1 MKKLAKPSSLEGRTG
16 LVKKEGEELQR
27 KRDEA
32 KRNAAEKARSR
43 TLAKQQANAE
53 RLATASE
60 EMASAIEQ
68 SSSAATQLG
77 SAMVQ
82 VTVASAQVS
91 RTSDNIKNETVQ
103 LEQVSRKVFD
113 NSIRYDAAVSRMND
127 RVENTVN
134 AVKELRESVDNTTN
148 KVVESTS
155 LVEQLKE
162 KAGSIEQIVQV
173 VKKIADQTNLLAL
186 NAAIEAARAGEHG
199 KGFAVVAD
207 EVRTLAEVSEG
218 AAKDIKIV
226 IDSSLD
232 QVSRV
237 VEKVNTFTKRSK
249 TNLFKADFISNKCTA
264 INDAAKVMR
273 EQVSKIKT
281 DSEKI
286 CMESGKSLDIVNRLA
301 AATEQN
307 ATASEE
313 VSKFTE
319 EQAKAFAELTAAANE
334 IAEMSEELKNSTD
347 MSKSSEE
354 VAAAAEELS
363 ATIEELNASAEEIL
377 KAIDQI
383 DTGTQEM
390 GEELGGIKYEFNTMQ
405 KLLDE
410 GNECWAVMM
419 VEGEKILTDQE
430 DIKALDHIVFINQ
443 LEEAINN
450 NTVFEGQLDPTKCPF
465 GAWYLTYKPHDHDEE
480 KCYHAIR
487 EPHNHVHLG
496 AGEIVRLMAEGKL
509 GEAREIFKN
518 KVLPGVEGFKQEYRG
533 FHNGIELVALGFVKS
548 IESIREISTEVKQL
562 YKSFSSIRKIVDT
575 INNVA
580 IQTNM
585 LAVNGSIE
593 AARSGEFG
601 RGFSVVASDIRSLA
615 SESADNADKMKDI
628 LEEMYEQTDNFQTE
642 LQEIGQLIRVQIE
655 KSEVA
660 VVNLV
665 ETVRLRTAAAETR
678 RVSQAFFE
686 EGESMV
692 VRVNE
697 ACNESLEVA
706 EKLKKLTDEAK
717 LAADEQVKGL
727 NEISAAAEEVA
738 SLADEM
744 QAY

>member
-16 LVKKEGEELQR
+16 LVKKEGVELQK

-32 KRNAAEKARSR
+32 KRTAAEKARTR

-53 RLATASE
+53 RLAAASE

-68 SSSAATQLG
+68 SSSAANQLG
-77 SAMVQ
+77 DAMVQ

-103 LEQVSRKVFD
+103 LEQVSRKVYD
-113 NSIRYDAAVSRMND
+113 NSNKYDVAISKMND
-127 RVENTVN
+127 RVENTVG

-226 IDSSLD
+226 IDSSLE
-232 QVSRV
+232 QVVRV
-237 VEKVNTFTKRSK
+237 VEKVNTFTKGSK
-249 TNLFKADFISNKCTA
+249 TNLFKADFISNKCIA
-264 INDAAKVMR
+264 INEAAKIMR
-273 EQVSKIKT
+273 EQVGKIKK
-281 DSEKI
+281 DSESI
-286 CMESGKSLDIVNRLA
+286 CIESGKSLDIVNRLA

-390 GEELGGIKYEFNTMQ
+390 GDELDGIKHEFNTMQ

-410 GNECWAVMM
+410 GNECWAIMM
-419 VEGEKILTDQE
+419 VEGEKILVDLE
-430 DIKALDHIVFINQ
+430 EIKALDHIVFINQ
-443 LEEAINN
+443 LEAAINN
-450 NTVFEGQLDPTKCPF
+450 NTPFEGQLDPTKCAF

-480 KCYHAIR
+480 KCYHSIR

-509 GEAREIFKN
+509 GEAREVFKL
-518 KVLPGVEGFKQEYRG
+518 KVLPGVDGFKKEYRG

-548 IESIREISTEVKQL
+548 IESIREISAEVKQL
-562 YKSFSSIRKIVDT
+562 YKSFSNIRKIVDT

-601 RGFSVVASDIRSLA
+601 RGFSVVAADIRSLA

-642 LQEIGQLIRVQIE
+642 LHEIGQLIRVQIE

-665 ETVRLRTAAAETR
+665 ETVRLRAAAAETR

-686 EGESMV
+686 EGGQMV
-692 VRVNE
+692 VRVNT
-697 ACNESLEVA
+697 ACGESLGVA
-706 EKLKKLTDEAK
+706 EKLRKLTDEAK

-727 NEISAAAEEVA
+727 NEIAAASEEVA

>member
-16 LVKKEGEELQR
+16 LVKKEGEELQK

-32 KRNAAEKARSR
+32 KRNAAEKARTR

-53 RLATASE
+53 RLAAASE

-68 SSSAATQLG
+68 SSSAAGQLG
-77 SAMVQ
+77 DAMVQ

-91 RTSDNIKNETVQ
+91 RTSDNIKNETIQ

-113 NSIRYDAAVSRMND
+113 NSIKYDTAISRMND
-127 RVENTVN
+127 RVENTVG

-218 AAKDIKIV
+218 AAKDIKFV
-226 IDSSLD
+226 IDSSLE

-237 VEKVNTFTKRSK
+237 VEKVTTFTKGSK
-249 TNLFKADFISNKCTA
+249 TNLFKADFISNKCIS
-264 INDAAKVMR
+264 INDAAKIMR
-273 EQVSKIKT
+273 EQVGKIKK
-281 DSEKI
+281 DSESI
-286 CMESGKSLDIVNRLA
+286 CIESGKSLDIVNRLA

-334 IAEMSEELKNSTD
+334 IAEMSEDLKNSTD

-363 ATIEELNASAEEIL
+363 ATIEELNASADEIL

-390 GEELGGIKYEFNTMQ
+390 GDELDGIKHEFNTMQ

-410 GNECWAVMM
+410 GNGCWAVMM
-419 VEGEKILTDQE
+419 VEGEKILVE
-430 DIKALDHIVFINQ
+430 LEEIKALDHIVFINQ
-443 LEEAINN
+443 LQEALNN
-450 NTVFEGQLDPTKCPF
+450 NTLFEGQLDPTKCAF
-465 GAWYLTYKPHDHDEE
+465 GAWYMTYKPHDHDEE
-480 KCYHAIR
+480 KCYHSIR

-496 AGEIVRLMAEGKL
+496 AGEIVRLMEEGKL
-509 GEAREIFKN
+509 GEAREVFKH
-518 KVLPGVEGFKQEYRG
+518 KVLPGVDGFKKEYRG
-533 FHNGIELVALGFVKS
+533 FYHGIELVALGFVKS
-548 IESIREISTEVKQL
+548 VESIREISTEVKQL
-562 YKSFSSIRKIVDT
+562 YKSFSNIRKIVDT

-628 LEEMYEQTDNFQTE
+628 LEEMYEQTDNFQSE
-642 LQEIGQLIRVQIE
+642 LQEISQLIRVQIE

-665 ETVRLRTAAAETR
+665 ETVRLRAAAAETR

-686 EGESMV
+686 EGGQMV
-692 VRVNE
+692 ARVNT
-697 ACNESLEVA
+697 ACDESLGVA
-706 EKLKKLTDEAK
+706 EKLRKLTDEAK

-727 NEISAAAEEVA
+727 NEIAAAAEEVA

>member
-1 MKKLAKPSSLEGRTG
+1 MKKLAKPSNLEGRTG
-16 LVKKEGEELQR
+16 LVRKEGEDLQR

-32 KRNAAEKARSR
+32 KRSAAEKARSR

-68 SSSAATQLG
+68 SSSAADQLG

-82 VTVASAQVS
+82 VTIASAQVS
-91 RTSDNIKNETVQ
+91 RTSDNIKNETVK
-103 LEQVSRKVFD
+103 LETVSRKVFE
-113 NSIRYDAAVSRMND
+113 NSIEYEIAIDKMGDKVS
-127 RVENTVN
+127 NTVG
-134 AVKELRESVDNTTN
+134 AVNELRDSVDNTTK
-148 KVVESTS
+148 KVVDSTE
-155 LVEQLKE
+155 LVEQLKV

-218 AAKDIKIV
+218 AAKNIKNV
-226 IDSSLD
+226 IDASLE
-232 QVSRV
+232 QVGKV
-237 VEKVNTFTKRSK
+237 VSKVENFTGQSK
-249 TNLFKADFISNKCTA
+249 TNLYKADFISSQCSE
-264 INDAAKVMR
+264 INDSTKLMVQKVNLI
-273 EQVSKIKT
+273 KI

-286 CMESGKSLDIVNRLA
+286 REEAGKSLDSVNRLA

-319 EQAKAFAELTAAANE
+319 EQSKAFTELTSAAHE
-334 IAEMSEELKNSTD
+334 IAEMADDLKNSTD
-347 MSKSSEE
+347 VSKSSEE

-363 ATIEELNASAEEIL
+363 ATIEELNASADEIL

-383 DTGTQEM
+383 DTGTTEM
-390 GEELGGIKYEFNTMQ
+390 SEELGDIHTEFTAMHNLLEDGRGNWVIIQ
-405 KLLDE
+405 K
-410 GNECWAVMM
+410 
-419 VEGEKILTDQE
+419 EGEDILE
-430 DIKALDHIVFINQ
+430 SLEEIKALDHLVYINQ
-443 LEEAINN
+443 LEQAINN
-450 NTVFEGQLDPTKCPF
+450 NTKFTGILDPSKCAF
-465 GAWYLTYKPHDHDEE
+465 GSWYLTYKPHDDNEE
-480 KCYHAIR
+480 KCYHSIR

-496 AGEIVRLMAEGKL
+496 AADIVRLMDEGKL
-509 GEAREIFKN
+509 AEAREVYKE
-518 KVLPGVEGFKQEYRG
+518 KVLPGVDGFKKHYRG
-533 FHNGIELVALGFVKS
+533 FHNGIELVVLGFVKS
-548 IESIREISTEVKQL
+548 IDNIRDISQEVKDL

-593 AARSGEFG
+593 AARSGEYG
-601 RGFSVVASDIRSLA
+601 RGFSVVASDIRALA

-628 LEEMYEQTDNFQTE
+628 LEEMYEQTDNFQSE
-642 LQEIGQLIRVQIE
+642 LQDIAQLIRVQIE
-655 KSEVA
+655 KSEIAVA
-660 VVNLV
+660 NLV
-665 ETVRLRTAAAETR
+665 ETVRLRALAAENR
-678 RVSQAFFE
+678 RISQGYFE
-686 EGESMV
+686 EGSQMV

-697 ACNESLEVA
+697 ACTESMEVA

-727 NEISAAAEEVA
+727 NEISAASEEVA